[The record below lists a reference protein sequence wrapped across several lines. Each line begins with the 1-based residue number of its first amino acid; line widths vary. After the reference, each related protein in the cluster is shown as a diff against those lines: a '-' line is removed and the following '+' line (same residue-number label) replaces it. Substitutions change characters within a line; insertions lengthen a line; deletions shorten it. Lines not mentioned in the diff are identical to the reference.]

1 MRISIIVATDL
12 DGVIGRENRLPWHL
26 PADLAHFK
34 RLTMGKPMIMGRRTF
49 ESIGRALPGR
59 TSIVLTRA
67 PGFAAAGCER
77 ARSVDEALALAEQA
91 AARHA
96 AGMSPAVAE
105 AASEIMVIGGAQ
117 VFRELLPRAG
127 RIYWT
132 EVQAHLGGDT
142 YFPPLDREAWREIEL
157 HELPAGPGTPYPL
170 RFRTLERRGP
180 DAGPGRP
187 PRSP

>member
-117 VFRELLPRAG
+117 VFRELLPRAA

-142 YFPPLDREAWREIEL
+142 YFPPLDREAWREIDL